1 MKQKSIVF
9 LPCTNIQVTYHFYH
23 EILGLNIYMKQNENV
38 YIFDTGYGY
47 WGFCEYEDQRNPLS
61 GPTGVCLSI
70 DYDTKDE
77 VLEKFKEIKA
87 VYPIYKEP
95 THHANFP
102 VYSFFIQDP
111 DGYLVEFQSIDK

>member
-23 EILGLNIYMKQNENV
+23 EILSLNIYMKQNENV

-77 VLEKFKEIKA
+77 VLEKFKEIKE

-95 THHANFP
+95 TQHATFP